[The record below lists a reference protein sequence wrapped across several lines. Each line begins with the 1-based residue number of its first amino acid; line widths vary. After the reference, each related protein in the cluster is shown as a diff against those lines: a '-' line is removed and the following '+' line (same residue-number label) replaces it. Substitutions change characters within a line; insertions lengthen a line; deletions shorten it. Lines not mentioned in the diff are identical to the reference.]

1 MSSMNQVFLMGNL
14 TRDPSMRATPG
25 GTAVGELGLAVSD
38 SYKDKEGGSVDRTCF
53 VDVVV
58 WGRQAETCVEFLKK
72 GSKVLVEGRLQ
83 LDQWQT
89 EQGEKRQRLRVR
101 AQRVQFVG
109 RPAGAGGAA
118 EGGRSDVL
126 PVEEDHPVPF

>member
-1 MSSMNQVFLMGNL
+1 MNQVFLMGNL

-25 GTAVGELGLAVSD
+25 GMTVGELGLAVSD
-38 SYKDKEGGSVDRTCF
+38 SYKDKEGGTVDRTCF

-72 GSKVLVEGRLQ
+72 GAKVLVEGRLQ

-101 AQRVQFVG
+101 AQRVHFVS
-109 RPAGAGGAA
+109 RPGGGGSAA
-118 EGGRSDVL
+118 EGARSASA
-126 PVEEDHPVPF
+126 PVEEILPVPF